1 MTDEMAEEYE
11 ILQNNLMEQARL
23 AYRTR
28 DMTVLGQVLHCLLA
42 WPDRPEWAYEV
53 YDRSGNIVTTAPALN
68 EYITPKNQRVIDLAL
83 EAKREGRNSIVYVEY
98 SERLDAINYVA
109 QHLRDAGMNPLVM
122 KNVPAYKRLEWIEE
136 NMATGQYDS
145 LVTNPKMVE
154 CGMNLLDFPELLY
167 WETGYNIYTL
177 RQSARRSW
185 RPGQTRDV
193 VVRYLI
199 YRNTMQEK
207 AMSLIASKLE
217 AALILEGELSDKGLV
232 SLAAQGE
239 NIVGEMARALIGEL
253 EVEDLGTVFQSFRN
267 AEAASGTLLSSSQP
281 VANPSQAVSVTDSV
295 QTDPS
300 ANSDPAT
307 KPRAKVTYLQPQL
320 GRRVGS
326 ICGLGN
332 GTLAARFRGG
342 IHVEFRPDGS
352 GGYSI
357 LVNRKEAGS
366 WTGELRETVVLDSSN
381 LVLMPQPSLPG
392 MVSVALYRL
401 AA

>member
-1 MTDEMAEEYE
+1 M
-11 ILQNNLMEQARL
+11 
-23 AYRTR
+23 
-28 DMTVLGQVLHCLLA
+28 
-42 WPDRPEWAYEV
+42 
-53 YDRSGNIVTTAPALN
+53 
-68 EYITPKNQRVIDLAL
+68 
-83 EAKREGRNSIVYVEY
+83 EY

-342 IHVEFRPDGS
+342 THVEFRPDGS